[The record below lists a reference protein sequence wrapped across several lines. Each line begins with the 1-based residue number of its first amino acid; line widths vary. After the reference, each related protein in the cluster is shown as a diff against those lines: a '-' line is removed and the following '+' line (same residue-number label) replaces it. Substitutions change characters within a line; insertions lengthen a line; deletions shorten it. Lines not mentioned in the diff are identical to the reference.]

1 MTPPAKTETKAPDP
15 STDPEEDPEE
25 DDEEPDKPATIG
37 DVTRIVGEVVGDAV
51 SGLKDMFK
59 RSPAPADAETETKA
73 PPKRKSYRDEEDS
86 MEELV
91 SKKVKELLETE
102 KSTGS
107 KNAEPEDKTG
117 EKAPPERV
125 PNQPRGRRV
134 ERFMGWN

>member
-1 MTPPAKTETKAPDP
+1 MTPPAKTETKPPDP
-15 STDPEEDPEE
+15 TDTEDPEE
-25 DDEEPDKPATIG
+25 EEEIDEPDKPATIG

-51 SGLKDMFK
+51 QGLKDMFK
-59 RSPAPADAETETKA
+59 RTPSTGDDESGTKTPA
-73 PPKRKSYRDEEDS
+73 KRKSYRDEEES

-91 SKKVKELLETE
+91 GKKVKELLETE

-107 KNAEPEDKTG
+107 KNATEPEKTE